1 MCVSKKITVTLEL
14 SKEENFAVAQ
24 LLLNMKAEKLS
35 EAPKIKTLDDG
46 GEPTNPGKPGK
57 P

>member
-14 SKEENFAVAQ
+14 TEDENLAVAQ
-24 LLLNMKAEKLS
+24 LLIELKNNS
-35 EAPKIKTLDDG
+35 FGKINKVKTLDDG